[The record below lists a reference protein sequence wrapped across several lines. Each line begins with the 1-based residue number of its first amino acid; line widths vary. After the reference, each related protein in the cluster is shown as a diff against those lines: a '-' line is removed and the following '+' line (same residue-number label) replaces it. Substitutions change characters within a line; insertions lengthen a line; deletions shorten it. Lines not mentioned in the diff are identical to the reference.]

1 MSIMSLI
8 IPCSKTST
16 CGTALHQHFCEGIAI
31 VHSFKTY
38 CPNLNQESDQWHS
51 QWVADFFQ
59 FILVLFGMV
68 GHRFLGMKYIFVVWV
83 GMFYQLHLGL

>member
-51 QWVADFFQ
+51 QWVADFFPVQ
-59 FILVLFGMV
+59 FGTIWYGRTPLPK
-68 GHRFLGMKYIFVVWV
+68 MKYIFVVWV